1 MYKIKSEELCLNSD
15 PDNSTG
21 LKKFGKEK
29 QDKICVIQ
37 WDDTNLCTCGGLGCI
52 WPQSKLEPHNVL

>member
-15 PDNSTG
+15 PDNSNG
-21 LKKFGKEK
+21 LEKFGKEK

-37 WDDTNLCTCGGLGCI
+37 
-52 WPQSKLEPHNVL
+52 